1 MTQKKKNP
9 KHRAVQNTQ
18 PAPNRNR
25 QNTPPAQRNK
35 AAEPS
40 YLTIVAVMVVLLAVG
55 ITAKVIL
62 QMPHSSNTGVPQPSA
77 TFTNV
82 PLDSSYTASPEVDR
96 SPRPSV
102 TAASLED
109 RIRQVASNFRCACG
123 GCGEL
128 PLVECTCDMPR
139 GAVEE
144 KRFIRRKLEEGL
156 PVERV
161 VQLVEQTYG
170 LRNS

>member
-1 MTQKKKNP
+1 MAKKKKKNR
-9 KHRAVQNTQ
+9 KAQNTQ
-18 PAPNRNR
+18 PKQNRNR

-35 AAEPS
+35 TAEPS
-40 YLTIVAVMVVLLAVG
+40 YLMIVGVMVVLLAVG
-55 ITAKVIL
+55 ITLKLIL
-62 QMPHSSNTGVPQPSA
+62 QMPRSSNAGVPQLST

-82 PLDSSYTASPEVDR
+82 PLDSSYTDSPEADR
-96 SPRPSV
+96 NPRPSV
-102 TAASLED
+102 TTVSLED
-109 RIRQVASNFRCACG
+109 RVRQVASNFRCACG

-144 KRFIRRKLEEGL
+144 KRFIRQKLEDGL

-161 VQLVEQTYG
+161 VQLVAQTYG
-170 LRNS
+170 LRNP